1 MIILYIISTA
11 PAFWLQATTRYEE
24 VSICD
29 VTPALK
35 VSGILNLYCYTGE
48 TSTLISS
55 QIAKA
60 FFSILSLSAMLI
72 SPGFCVWTSLGT
84 QKVQLHRWRW
94 CEGSKSVHNRGSE
107 DHLGVTDKCKP
118 RSNAAL
124 ERPQDLEAWFRKGF
138 AKCLPGRH
146 HWILYWVTYV
156 CSGSHSRAF

>member
-1 MIILYIISTA
+1 MSHQHLKFQGYSTCIVLT
-11 PAFWLQATTRYEE
+11 FFFF
-24 VSICD
+24 
-29 VTPALK
+29 
-35 VSGILNLYCYTGE
+35 LNCYTGE

-55 QIAKA
+55 QIAKT
-60 FFSILSLSAMLI
+60 FSSILSLSAMLI
-72 SPGFCVWTSLGT
+72 SHGFCVWTSLGT

-107 DHLGVTDKCKP
+107 DHLWVTDKCKP

-124 ERPQDLEAWFRKGF
+124 ERPRGLEAWFRKGF
-138 AKCLPGRH
+138 AKCLSGLH